1 MLRCEV
7 QCPSRALAIWVP
19 KSFLFLID
27 PSALE
32 PLSLKVAHKQ
42 LYPNGPGGLLVHG
55 QCHPSGGC
63 LGDQGERL
71 LQSPG
76 TSELLKQEGPPP
88 PPWPPAGPR
97 SQDLGGSRNVPPGA
111 SRHWSGTQPAS
122 DSTGLEEVRPAL
134 RLAAGAWGSW
144 DHAGHARC
152 LVCPLPALE
161 DEAGQRRKRRK
172 GRMFPLQHLTTAP
185 AQPSSGPPF
194 PACSLAQ
201 SKQPN
206 GTKLASLL
214 LQLFVCA
221 SEKMGFSQ

>member
-88 PPWPPAGPR
+88 PTLATCRAKEPGPGRQQERAPWG
-97 SQDLGGSRNVPPGA
+97 Q
-111 SRHWSGTQPAS
+111 
-122 DSTGLEEVRPAL
+122 STLV
-134 RLAAGAWGSW
+134 W
-144 DHAGHARC
+144 D
-152 LVCPLPALE
+152 
-161 DEAGQRRKRRK
+161 
-172 GRMFPLQHLTTAP
+172 
-185 AQPSSGPPF
+185 
-194 PACSLAQ
+194 PAC
-201 SKQPN
+201 
-206 GTKLASLL
+206 
-214 LQLFVCA
+214 FR
-221 SEKMGFSQ
+221 

>member
-1 MLRCEV
+1 M

-88 PPWPPAGPR
+88 PHLGHLQGQGARTWEAAGTCPLGPVDTGLGPSLLQIARGWRRCVLPCAWQLERGAHGIMPAM
-97 SQDLGGSRNVPPGA
+97 PGA
-111 SRHWSGTQPAS
+111 SFAHYLLWRTKPGR
-122 DSTGLEEVRPAL
+122 GEREERAGCSRCSISQLHLLSHPQVPPSPH
-134 RLAAGAWGSW
+134 AA
-144 DHAGHARC
+144 
-152 LVCPLPALE
+152 
-161 DEAGQRRKRRK
+161 
-172 GRMFPLQHLTTAP
+172 
-185 AQPSSGPPF
+185 
-194 PACSLAQ
+194 
-201 SKQPN
+201 
-206 GTKLASLL
+206 
-214 LQLFVCA
+214 
-221 SEKMGFSQ
+221 